1 MRYPPKIAVCVGGI
15 VLFGNRALLVKQTY
29 GKLKD
34 RWTIPWGF
42 VEEFEFPDKAVL
54 REIEEEA
61 GVEAKI
67 DGIVCV
73 QNFFEQDVSM
83 IAIVFLCHHV
93 EGTPKTFGEE
103 TSEARYFS
111 LGEIEDMRVSVDEFS
126 YHWIIKVLK
135 SDYSLIPQSNP
146 RWTEKYR

>member
-1 MRYPPKIAVCVGGI
+1 MHRPPKIAVCAGGI
-15 VLFGNRALLVKQTY
+15 VLFENRALLVKQTY

-42 VEEFEFPDKAVL
+42 VEEFEFPDEAVL

-61 GVEAKI
+61 GIKAKI

-73 QNFFEQDVSM
+73 QNFFEQDAPM

-93 EGTPKTFGEE
+93 EGIPTANGEE
-103 TSEARYFS
+103 TGEARYFS
-111 LGEIEDMRVSVDEFS
+111 LEEVEDVRVSVDEFS
-126 YHWIIKVLK
+126 YHWTVKVLK
-135 SDYSLIPQSNP
+135 NDYFLISPSSSY
-146 RWTEKYR
+146 WTEMYR